1 MKKLIDLIRYSE
13 DARLSLLKDLI
24 SSDKRKYIYGA
35 GRCAQNTYSLLSEYG
50 IQIEGFCVDSDYYKP
65 NSRICEKEIFDINAC
80 ISVENELIIG
90 FENRARA
97 ISVKNALGQK
107 GVKVYHFEDLFC
119 FRSMDYKF
127 FIDNYANYLK
137 AYSLLSDELS
147 KEIFIA
153 HLNSRIAGDYSEIS
167 KYDEHGK
174 YGYDFELLGLS
185 GDEVFVD
192 CGAFDGD
199 TVMEFLDY
207 TSGKYSKIFAFEPDE
222 TNKKKLE
229 AKTIGLNE
237 INVIPKGVGNKNGV
251 ECFYNDGS
259 LYSNFVDSG
268 LWGGASRRD
277 VYKDVDNYIEVPI
290 CRIDD
295 ELRGEKISLIKMDIE
310 GSELSALIGAE
321 EIIKTNHP
329 KLAICVY
336 HKSEDMFTC
345 INYINSIVGPGVY
358 NYFLRHHSD
367 DICETVLYAVPVKA

>member
-13 DARLSLLKDLI
+13 DARLSTLKDMI

-50 IQIEGFCVDSDYYKP
+50 IQIEGFCVDSEYYKP
-65 NSRICEKEIFDINAC
+65 NSRICEKDVFDINSC
-80 ISVENELIIG
+80 LSEENEFIIG

-97 ISVKNALGQK
+97 ISVKDAFGKKNI
-107 GVKVYHFEDLFC
+107 KVYHFEDLFC

-127 FIDNYANYLK
+127 FIDNYVNYLK

-147 KEIFIA
+147 KEIFVA
-153 HLNSRIAGDYSEIS
+153 HINSRIAGDYSEIS

-185 GDEVFVD
+185 SNEVFVD

-199 TVMEFLDY
+199 TIKEFLDY
-207 TSGKYSKIFAFEPDE
+207 TGGKYSKIFAFEPDE

-229 AKTIGLNE
+229 VKTIGQSN
-237 INVIPKGVGNKNGV
+237 IVVVSKGVGNKNGV
-251 ECFYNDGS
+251 ERFYNDGS

-277 VYKDVDNYIEVPI
+277 VYKDIECFIEVPI

-295 ELRGEKISLIKMDIE
+295 ELSDEPVSFIKMDIE
-310 GSELSALIGAE
+310 GSELSALLGAS
-321 EIIKTNHP
+321 EIIKKNHP

-345 INYINSIVGPGVY
+345 VNYINSIVGSGVY

-367 DICETVLYAVPVKA
+367 GICETVLYANPI

>member
-1 MKKLIDLIRYSE
+1 MKKLIDLIRCSE
-13 DARLSLLKDLI
+13 DARLSTLKDMI

-50 IQIEGFCVDSDYYKP
+50 IQIEGFCVDSEYYKP
-65 NSRICEKEIFDINAC
+65 NSRICEKDVFDINSC
-80 ISVENELIIG
+80 LSEENEFIIG

-97 ISVKNALGQK
+97 ISVKDAFGKKNI
-107 GVKVYHFEDLFC
+107 KVYHFEDLFC

-127 FIDNYANYLK
+127 FIDNYVNYLK

-147 KEIFIA
+147 KEIFVA
-153 HLNSRIAGDYSEIS
+153 HINSRIAGDYSEIS

-185 GDEVFVD
+185 SNEVFVD

-199 TVMEFLDY
+199 TIKEFLDY
-207 TSGKYSKIFAFEPDE
+207 TGGKYSKIFAFEPDE

-229 AKTIGLNE
+229 AKTIGQSN
-237 INVIPKGVGNKNGV
+237 IVVVSKGVGNKNGV
-251 ECFYNDGS
+251 ERFYNDGS

-277 VYKDVDNYIEVPI
+277 VYKDIECFIEVPI

-295 ELRGEKISLIKMDIE
+295 ELSDEPVSFIKMDIE
-310 GSELSALIGAE
+310 GSELSALLGAS
-321 EIIKTNHP
+321 EIIKKNHP

-345 INYINSIVGPGVY
+345 VNYINSIVGSGVY

-367 DICETVLYAVPVKA
+367 GICETVLYANPI

>member
-1 MKKLIDLIRYSE
+1 MNKLIDLIRYSE
-13 DARLSLLKDLI
+13 DARLSTLKDMI
-24 SSDKRKYIYGA
+24 SSDKRKFVYGA

-50 IQIEGFCVDSDYYKP
+50 IQIDGFCVDHEYYKP
-65 NSRICEKEIFDINAC
+65 DSRICEKDVFDINEC
-80 ISVENELIIG
+80 FSEENELIIG

-97 ISVKNALGQK
+97 ISVKDTFGQK
-107 GVKVYHFEDLFC
+107 GIKVYHFEDLFC

-127 FIDNYANYLK
+127 FIDNYVNYLK
-137 AYSLLSDELS
+137 AYSLFSDELS

-153 HLNSRIAGDYSEIS
+153 HINSRIAGDYSEIS
-167 KYDEHGK
+167 KYDEYGK
-174 YGYDFELLGLS
+174 YGYDFELLSLS
-185 GDEVFVD
+185 DDEVFVD

-199 TVMEFLDY
+199 TIKEFLDY
-207 TSGKYSKIFAFEPDE
+207 TGGKYSKIFAFEPDA
-222 TNKKKLE
+222 TNKEKLV
-229 AKTIGLNE
+229 AKAAGQNNIV
-237 INVIPKGVGNKNGV
+237 VIPKGVGNKNGV
-251 ECFYNDGS
+251 ERFYNDGS

-277 VYKDVDNYIEVPI
+277 IYKDVDNYIEVPI

-295 ELRGEKISLIKMDIE
+295 ELSGEPISFIKMDIE
-310 GSELSALIGAE
+310 GSELSALLGAS
-321 EIIKTNHP
+321 EIIKKNHP

-367 DICETVLYAVPVKA
+367 GICETVLYVKPI

>member
-13 DARLSLLKDLI
+13 DARLSTLKDMI

-50 IQIEGFCVDSDYYKP
+50 IQIEGFCVDSEYYKP
-65 NSRICEKEIFDINAC
+65 NSRICEKDVFDINSC
-80 ISVENELIIG
+80 LSEENEFIIG

-97 ISVKNALGQK
+97 ISVKDAFGKKNI
-107 GVKVYHFEDLFC
+107 KVYHFEDLFC

-127 FIDNYANYLK
+127 FIDNYVNYLK

-147 KEIFIA
+147 KEIFVA
-153 HLNSRIAGDYSEIS
+153 HINSRIAGDYSEIS

-185 GDEVFVD
+185 SNEVFVD

-199 TVMEFLDY
+199 TIKEFLDC
-207 TSGKYSKIFAFEPDE
+207 TGGKYSKIFAFEPDE

-229 AKTIGLNE
+229 AKTIGQSN
-237 INVIPKGVGNKNGV
+237 IVVVSKGVGNKNGV
-251 ECFYNDGS
+251 ERFYNDGS

-277 VYKDVDNYIEVPI
+277 VYKDTECFIEVPI

-295 ELRGEKISLIKMDIE
+295 ELFDEPVSFIKMDIE
-310 GSELSALIGAE
+310 GSELSALLGAS
-321 EIIKTNHP
+321 EIIKKNHP

-345 INYINSIVGPGVY
+345 VNYINSIVGSGVY

-367 DICETVLYAVPVKA
+367 GICETVLYANPI